1 MLYPSLSDK
10 IYCDN
15 NLNKSCLSLKQKNNL
30 SYFFN
35 DFNNFSLDIDN
46 APENINNSNK
56 YYDIYHLPDHLVL

>member
-56 YYDIYHLPDHLVL
+56 